1 MLFHLTLG
9 GRLLDEPVVIGWMPA
24 ASLYFDDPDGN
35 MLEFISML
43 PDAPQPELGV
53 VSWSRWK
60 QIHKSGQALPVA

>member
-1 MLFHLTLG
+1 
-9 GRLLDEPVVIGWMPA
+9 MPA

-60 QIHKSGQALPVA
+60 QIHEPGQALPVA